1 MKGLDWQNPE
11 APQPD
16 FTNPDWIG
24 SRFET
29 PLLTQFGM
37 DEDLKTKLKI
47 IIIKII
53 KAANNIIHMF
63 MKGDKIEAPHPP
75 FTNQVRK
82 FGMDEDLEVYCMQ
95 QLSRLSVLPCIVFKL
110 KKFLQQ
116 LVIQI
121 LKLNNFSLILI
132 STPTSINLR

>member
-47 IIIKII
+47 IIIIIIIKII
-53 KAANNIIHMF
+53 KAANNMIRLEELR
-63 MKGDKIEAPHPP
+63 GPTPP
-75 FTNQVRK
+75 FTNQVWK
-82 FGMDEDLEVYCMQ
+82 FGMDEDLDLEVYRAHAA
-95 QLSRLSVLPCIVFKL
+95 SRLSS
-110 KKFLQQ
+110 
-116 LVIQI
+116 
-121 LKLNNFSLILI
+121 SLYCFR
-132 STPTSINLR
+132 TQEVPPTTCRPNTQTQ